1 MAKRDDTPPAA
12 AGVWSET
19 KTTPKPLTTPN
30 TSAVEDTAFAEPA
43 AFDHWPPAD
52 RFVSVLQERSAQL
65 PSPASAASALGAHS
79 VSQECEGLVLGVF
92 RRVTKLAVPAC
103 SHASH
108 LRKTV
113 KKYRYTHRDE
123 KDIFNFAL
131 VTDSDREAC
140 VEACVSFSTPLLST
154 SRFTLS
160 SSVVAATR
168 RRQKPR

>member
-1 MAKRDDTPPAA
+1 
-12 AGVWSET
+12 
-19 KTTPKPLTTPN
+19 L
-30 TSAVEDTAFAEPA
+30 
-43 AFDHWPPAD
+43 
-52 RFVSVLQERSAQL
+52 
-65 PSPASAASALGAHS
+65 
-79 VSQECEGLVLGVF
+79 
-92 RRVTKLAVPAC
+92 TKLAVPAC

-123 KDIFNFAL
+123 DPTDDAAAEALRVAIADTKKDIFNFAL